1 MKNVKSKSMRYA
13 IRFTIILAIVGFI
26 LSIMPTLID
35 SGWNFSKLTLKWYNL
50 FIPLNLLGISIA
62 FIFIST
68 INQESI
74 DKIDEKLAALPNQI
88 EVVTKN
94 AVNFLKFDI
103 DDFKR
108 KLSNGIVTHEEFTYR
123 ALKYFENQGVILNGF
138 SGDVKSSRNILF
150 SNKTINL
157 IFREIKK
164 VNIDALRAIGRKS
177 SDRFA
182 QELVSVIR
190 KNKKAKDLYDW
201 INQWIEFDS
210 DAGFGKFA
218 LGHKSRNEWKSH
230 MTIVLKY
237 SFLASESETHY
248 HEKNIIESELIC
260 DFMTGYIE
268 GIINHFPPQI
278 LKPYGLTTNNI
289 IITHDTKNPEECIC
303 AGREPEDG
311 CVFNIKSI

>member
-1 MKNVKSKSMRYA
+1 MNVKSKTMKLA
-13 IRFTIILAIVGFI
+13 ILFTIILAAVGFVS
-26 LSIMPTLID
+26 SIIPTLD
-35 SGWNFSKLTLKWYNL
+35 ESGWNFSKLSLKWYNI
-50 FIPLNLLGISIA
+50 FIPLNFLVISIA
-62 FIFIST
+62 FIFTSN

-74 DKIDEKLAALPNQI
+74 DKIDEKLTTLPNQI
-88 EVVTKN
+88 EIVTKD
-94 AVNFLKFDI
+94 AVNYLKFDI
-103 DDFKR
+103 DEFKR

-123 ALKYFENQGVILNGF
+123 ALKYYEDQGVILNGF

-157 IFREIKK
+157 IFREIKE

-182 QELVSVIR
+182 QELVFSIR
-190 KNKKAKDLYDW
+190 KNKEAKDLYDW

-210 DAGFGKFA
+210 DAGFGKFV
-218 LGHKSRNEWKSH
+218 LGKKNRSEWKNH
-230 MTIVLKY
+230 MTIILKY

-248 HEKNIIESELIC
+248 QDRNIKESEFIC

-278 LKPYGLTTNNI
+278 LKPFGLTTNKI
-289 IITHDTKNPEECIC
+289 MISHDTKNPEECIC
-303 AGREPEDG
+303 AGREPEEG
-311 CVFNIKSI
+311 CVFNIKPV